1 MINNPSIWGN
11 LKDLANQD
19 VWHLAGSGT
28 PTNAVTG
35 AGLAGI
41 GSTYTDTATGTIYRN
56 TGTKAS
62 PTWTTP

>member
-1 MINNPSIWGN
+1 MIKDPSIWGA
-11 LKDLANQD
+11 LKDLANND
-19 VWHLAGSGT
+19 IWHVAGNGA
-28 PTNAVTG
+28 PTNAITG
-35 AGLAGI
+35 AELTGK